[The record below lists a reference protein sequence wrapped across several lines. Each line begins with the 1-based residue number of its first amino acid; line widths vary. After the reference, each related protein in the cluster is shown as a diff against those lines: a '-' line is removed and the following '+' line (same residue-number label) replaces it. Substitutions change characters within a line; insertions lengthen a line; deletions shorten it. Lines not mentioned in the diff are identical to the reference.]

1 MPQISAETLPA
12 AFYRDA
18 ALYESERRRIFAR
31 TWQLVGHEARLAEPG
46 QWIAQTIAG
55 YPVIVVRGKDRIRAF
70 HNVCRHRAGPLA
82 PDGEGSCGQNLVCR
96 YHGWRYALDGR
107 LAGARDF
114 GPAEGFDPREYGLVP
129 LACESWRGFVFV
141 NMDTSARP
149 LASVD
154 EPGPRGNRTPLRG
167 EADSRCFL

>member
-1 MPQISAETLPA
+1 M
-12 AFYRDA
+12 
-18 ALYESERRRIFAR
+18 
-31 TWQLVGHEARLAEPG
+31 
-46 QWIAQTIAG
+46 
-55 YPVIVVRGKDRIRAF
+55 IVVRGKDRIRAF

-149 LASVD
+149 LASVL
-154 EPGPRGNRTPLRG
+154 TPL
-167 EADSRCFL
+167 EQHA